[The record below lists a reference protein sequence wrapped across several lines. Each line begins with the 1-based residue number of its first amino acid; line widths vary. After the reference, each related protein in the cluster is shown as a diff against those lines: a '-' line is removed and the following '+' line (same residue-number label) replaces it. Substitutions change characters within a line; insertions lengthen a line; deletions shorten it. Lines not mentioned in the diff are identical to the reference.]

1 MKNTFI
7 STASMLIFLMMLS
20 ACQSAN
26 QKDIQKQ
33 LDVFFGKTV
42 MHNEV
47 DQNALSNELSSLLQQ
62 TLEAEKNDAEAT
74 KNGPFPTDKPLLI
87 EGDIFSSLYEGRTSV
102 KVQSISIEE
111 QKAKAV
117 LALENKPYN
126 TQWTD
131 TVMLV
136 NENKVWKID
145 DVVYGQANKQGST
158 RQVLNKFLAAYRQKV
173 SMPKTSMP

>member
-1 MKNTFI
+1 MKFTFL
-7 STASMLIFLMMLS
+7 STASLLFILISLS

-33 LDVFFGKTV
+33 LDVFFATTK

-87 EGDIFSSLYEGRTSV
+87 EGDIFSSLYEGRTGA
-102 KVQSISIEE
+102 KVQSISIDE

-117 LALENKPYN
+117 LVLENKPYN

-131 TVMLV
+131 TVLLV
-136 NENKVWKID
+136 QENKVWKID
-145 DVVYGQANKQGST
+145 DVIYGQANKQGST

-173 SMPKTSMP
+173 SLPKSSMP

>member
-1 MKNTFI
+1 MKITFF
-7 STASMLIFLMMLS
+7 SPVSFFVFLLMLS
-20 ACQSAN
+20 ACKSAN
-26 QKDIQKQ
+26 QEAIQKQ
-33 LDVFFGKTV
+33 LDGFFGKTM

-47 DQNALSNELSSLLQQ
+47 DQSALSTELSSLLQQ
-62 TLEAEKNDAEAT
+62 ALEAEKNDAEAT
-74 KNGPFPTDKPLLI
+74 KKGPFPTDKPLLI
-87 EGDIFSSLYEGRTSV
+87 EGDIFSSLYEGRTSA
-102 KVQSISIEE
+102 KVQSITIDE

-131 TVMLV
+131 TVLLV

-158 RQVLNKFLAAYRQKV
+158 RKVLNSFIAAYRQKV
-173 SMPKTSMP
+173 STPKTTMP

>member
-1 MKNTFI
+1 MKITFF
-7 STASMLIFLMMLS
+7 SPVSFFVFLLMLS

-26 QKDIQKQ
+26 QEAIQKQ
-33 LDVFFGKTV
+33 LDGFFGKTM

-47 DQNALSNELSSLLQQ
+47 DQSALSTELSSLLQQ
-62 TLEAEKNDAEAT
+62 TLEAEKNDAIAT

-87 EGDIFSSLYEGRTSV
+87 EGDIFSSLYEGRTNAT
-102 KVQSISIEE
+102 VQSITIDE

-131 TVMLV
+131 TVLLV

-145 DVVYGQANKQGST
+145 DVIYGRADKQGST
-158 RQVLNKFLAAYRQKV
+158 RQTLNSFLDAYRQKI
-173 SMPKTSMP
+173 STYKPIMP